1 MDHGGN
7 FMAAAKAYGFDYA
20 EIIDLSTG
28 IAPYAYPLDGID
40 MSGQHWRDLPQM
52 ETEQALIA
60 AMKAYWGCDSSAGL
74 LLTPGSG
81 VVISLAALLRPQTT
95 VLCPDP
101 SYSEHEIAW
110 THHGHRIKHYP
121 AGAIPQLTAEAQAD
135 AQADAKVVITVQ
147 PGNPTGHIHPPE
159 DWDFVIDQMAERD
172 GLLIVDEAFI
182 DLMPEFSM
190 ASRAG
195 RKGLLVIR
203 SFGKFYGLAGLRL
216 GAVMGHDDDIT
227 RLRQML
233 GPWAVSTPALE
244 IGLKAISDHAWA
256 DEQRQVLAQNMA
268 RLNAMLIEVGLT
280 PCGGTDL
287 YSLINLDDAK
297 TLHDHLAKHGIW
309 TRIFDYNPHWMRF
322 GLPADEGQ
330 WQRLQSALQAWR
342 QDGN

>member
-20 EIIDLSTG
+20 DIIDLSTG
-28 IAPYAYPLDGID
+28 IAPYPYPLDGVD
-40 MSGQHWRDLPQM
+40 MSGQHWRDLPQT

-60 AMKAYWGCDSSAGL
+60 AMKTHWGCDSSAGL
-74 LLTPGSG
+74 LLAPGSG
-81 VVISLAALLRPQTT
+81 VVISLAALLRSKTT

-101 SYSEHEIAW
+101 SYSEHKIAW
-110 THHGHRIKHYP
+110 AHNGHQIKPYP
-121 AGAIPQLTAEAQAD
+121 AGQIPQLTAD
-135 AQADAKVVITVQ
+135 AHVVITVQ
-147 PGNPTGHIHPPE
+147 PGNPTGQINRPE
-159 DWDFVIDQMAERD
+159 EWDFMIDQMAERD
-172 GLLIVDEAFI
+172 GMLIVDEAFI
-182 DLMPEFSM
+182 DLMPDLSM

-216 GAVMGHDDDIT
+216 GAVMGHGDDIT

-256 DEQRQVLAQNMA
+256 DEQRQRLSQDMA
-268 RLNAMLIEVGLT
+268 RLTAMLTEAGFAS
-280 PCGGTDL
+280 CGGTDL
-287 YSLINLDDAK
+287 YSLINLDDASA
-297 TLHDHLAKHGIW
+297 LHNHLAKHGIW

-322 GLPADEGQ
+322 GLPADEDQ
-330 WQRLQSALQAWR
+330 WQRLLSALKAWR